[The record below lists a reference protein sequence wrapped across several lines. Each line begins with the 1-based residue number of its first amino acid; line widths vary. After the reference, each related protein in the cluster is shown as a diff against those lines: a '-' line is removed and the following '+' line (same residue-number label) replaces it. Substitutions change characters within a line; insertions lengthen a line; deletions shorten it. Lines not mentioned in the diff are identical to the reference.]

1 MENSFLC
8 FQVMTAMSKTLA
20 FLLIV
25 GMAFIIGVE
34 SVRDDVEMASQRS
47 TDAEAPV
54 LNDREQNP
62 LLRGSVRIYF
72 VSSMTPQLFFKHS
85 KLDVFT
91 VKTAF

>member
-1 MENSFLC
+1 
-8 FQVMTAMSKTLA
+8 MTAMSKTLA
-20 FLLIV
+20 FLIV

-34 SVRDDVEMASQRS
+34 SVRDDVEMASLRL

-72 VSSMTPQLFFKHS
+72 MASINPQLYFEIPQ
-85 KLDVFT
+85 T
-91 VKTAF
+91 